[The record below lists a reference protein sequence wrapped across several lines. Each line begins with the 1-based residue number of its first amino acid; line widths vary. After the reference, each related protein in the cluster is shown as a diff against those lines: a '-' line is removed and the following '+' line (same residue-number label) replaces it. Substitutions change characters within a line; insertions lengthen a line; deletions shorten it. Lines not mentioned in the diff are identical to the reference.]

1 MWSQLKQQ
9 RINQGYVS
17 TAARLR
23 IKRINIADVEEDRV
37 NFFTELEEE
46 LMELRDEQEEKI
58 SDARIK

>member
-9 RINQGYVS
+9 RIDQGYVS

-23 IKRINIADVEEDRV
+23 IKRMNVTDVEEDRV

-46 LMELRDEQEEKI
+46 LRELREEQEEKI
-58 SDARIK
+58 SDERIK

>member
-9 RINQGYVS
+9 RIDQRYVS

-23 IKRINIADVEEDRV
+23 IKRINIPDVEEDRV

-46 LMELRDEQEEKI
+46 LMELREEQEERV
-58 SDARIK
+58 SDERIK